1 MYREDKNSPYW
12 KTIKDDGVKMGTV
25 LKWIATGLLAGL
37 MWLVA
42 GYADEYF
49 RPYKKVRSTVR
60 NK

>member
-1 MYREDKNSPYW
+1 MI
-12 KTIKDDGVKMGTV
+12 TL
-25 LKWIATGLLAGL
+25 LKWLVGGLLAGV

-42 GYADEYF
+42 VYTDEYF

>member
-1 MYREDKNSPYW
+1 
-12 KTIKDDGVKMGTV
+12 MGL
-25 LKWIATGLLAGL
+25 LKWILTVLLAGF

-49 RPYKKVRSTVR
+49 RPYKKARSTVK